1 MALVKGKR
9 RITKSPKAESV
20 VTPEPEVIEDEE
32 VIEGEPEVIEDETAT
47 GGALVKVKGTLTDFA
62 EAERVVTR
70 TPEVLEDGTVTGGIL
85 KSIVYTVVTG
95 SGKEATSDDFSESEF
110 YRKYETVNHS
120 ADKKLTS
127 EG

>member
-47 GGALVKVKGTLTDFA
+47 GGALVKVKGTLADFA

-70 TPEVLEDGTVTGGIL
+70 TPEVLDDGTVTGGIL
-85 KSIVYTVVTG
+85 KSVEFKV
-95 SGKEATSDDFSESEF
+95 GKDESTEVLSESAF
-110 YRKYETVNHS
+110 YRKYEPVNHS
-120 ADKKLTS
+120 AAKKLTS